1 MVAGKAKVGL
11 VLSGGGARG
20 AYEVGVIRYLADIG
34 LEPDMYAGASIGALN
49 GAVLVSAGS
58 LRAGARKLESVWRE
72 LVRGQVLEVNR
83 AAIARALVYLVLR
96 RMMGPGSA
104 WTAMK
109 PALMNVLSSTM
120 ELRAF
125 LELLDSQP
133 FRRILAKGFDVQE
146 PSEGEGSGGQRRG
159 RRQRCLSATAGRCR
173 RGTRDARGEAP
184 LGLGVSKPWSAAGTR
199 ANGCWA

>member
-1 MVAGKAKVGL
+1 SSDLLIGRTFDGRGPVPPVGAGSFGERGVTAVAGKAKVGL

-58 LRAGARKLESVWRE
+58 VRAGARKLESVWRE
-72 LVRGQVLEVNR
+72 LVRGQVLEVNG
-83 AAIARALVYLVLR
+83 AAIGRALVYLVLR

-133 FRRILAKGFDVQE
+133 FR
-146 PSEGEGSGGQRRG
+146 
-159 RRQRCLSATAGRCR
+159 
-173 RGTRDARGEAP
+173 
-184 LGLGVSKPWSAAGTR
+184 
-199 ANGCWA
+199 

>member
-1 MVAGKAKVGL
+1 
-11 VLSGGGARG
+11 
-20 AYEVGVIRYLADIG
+20 
-34 LEPDMYAGASIGALN
+34 MYAGDSIGALN

-58 LRAGARKLESVWRE
+58 VRAGARKLESVWRE
-72 LVRGQVLEVNR
+72 LVRGQVLEVNG
-83 AAIARALVYLVLR
+83 AAIGRALVYLVLR

-146 PSEGEGSGGQRRG
+146 PSEGEGSVANDGAVDNGDLVQLLADAFRARAMQERKILWASVCSSGG
-159 RRQRCLSATAGRCR
+159 SP
-173 RGTRDARGEAP
+173 RDE
-184 LGLGVSKPWSAAGTR
+184 
-199 ANGCWA
+199 